1 MDTLTRANRRGIR
14 FMTLAM
20 VSFIF
25 NDAIVKYVSESLPA
39 GQLIVIRGLMA
50 CALTLLVARALGVR
64 VKLSELGE
72 RWVVVRATL
81 EAVASFFYLY
91 ALFNIPLPN
100 ATAINLSSPL
110 FVTILAMIFFRERVD
125 VYRWLLIAL
134 GFLGVI
140 LVIQPQ
146 AANFNA
152 FGLLTLA
159 STAMYAG
166 RDLLTRKIPSG
177 IPTVVVTLSTAI
189 SVTLLAAIVLLF
201 QGWQPLSG
209 RQFGFLALAAACLA
223 AGYFFMIQASRQG
236 EFSVVAPFRYTG
248 LLGALI
254 LGYLVWG
261 YVPNSMA
268 WIGITMLILT
278 GMLMLFREHR
288 RNRSA

>member
-1 MDTLTRANRRGIR
+1 MI
-14 FMTLAM
+14 
-20 VSFIF
+20 SFIF

-39 GQLIVIRGLMA
+39 GQLIVIRGVMA

-72 RWVVVRATL
+72 RWVVIRASL

-100 ATAINLSSPL
+100 ATAVNLSSPL
-110 FVTILAMIFFRERVD
+110 FITILAMFFFRERVD
-125 VYRWLLIAL
+125 VFRWLLIAL

-152 FGLLTLA
+152 FALLTLA

-166 RDLLTRKIPSG
+166 RDLLTRKIPST
-177 IPTVVVTLSTAI
+177 IPTIVVTLSTAI
-189 SVTLLAAIVLLF
+189 SVTLLAVIVLFF
-201 QGWQPLSG
+201 QGWQPFSG
-209 RQFGFLALAAACLA
+209 RQFGLLALAAACLA

-254 LGYLVWG
+254 LGYIVWG

-268 WIGITMLILT
+268 WIGIALLILT

-288 RNRSA
+288 RTRLL